1 MILLLVAAGNLF
13 SAATPN
19 LSQAEQSA
27 SKAATAQ
34 AVQEVAEGSGT
45 HKGVAD
51 VMVIT
56 PGERANDIVQSFN
69 YIQSHDVTANYEVK
83 LKDGKILDKI
93 LDIQMMP
100 SGTLLIFKMQTMK
113 GEIFRVVKIENITE
127 VLID

>member
-1 MILLLVAAGNLF
+1 MILLLAAAGNLF

-19 LSQAEQSA
+19 LSQAEKSA
-27 SKAATAQ
+27 ANAATAQ
-34 AVQEVAEGSGT
+34 AVQEVASGGA

-69 YIQSHDVTANYEVK
+69 YIQSHDVTAKYEVK
-83 LKDGKILDKI
+83 LKDGNVLSHI

-100 SGTLLIFKMQTMK
+100 SGTLLVFKMQTMK
-113 GEIFRVVKIENITE
+113 GEVFRVIKIENISE
-127 VLID
+127 VMID